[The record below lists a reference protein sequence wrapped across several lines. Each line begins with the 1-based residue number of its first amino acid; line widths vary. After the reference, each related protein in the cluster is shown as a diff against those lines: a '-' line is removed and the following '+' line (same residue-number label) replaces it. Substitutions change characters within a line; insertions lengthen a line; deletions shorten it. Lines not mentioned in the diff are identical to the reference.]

1 MNEVLAA
8 LRAQQAELAGLVAD
22 LDETGLSHPSRCT
35 GWTVADVLLH
45 MAQTD
50 EMASAS
56 VAGDLPGFLAEVSP
70 GVVFSGDTV
79 DDWAGALV
87 AAQRGDPVQA
97 RDRWLRAAEAEVA
110 AFAAVDPRARV
121 QWIAGD
127 LAARTLAT
135 TRLTETW
142 IHTVDVAVAF
152 GPEPAPTERIWHTAR
167 LVWRTLPY
175 ALDQGGVTATGGV
188 AFVLDAPGGGEWTI
202 GDLDAATTIRGTALD
217 LCTVAA
223 QRATAAERGLIGVG
237 PDAEPV
243 LRLMRTFA

>member
-1 MNEVLAA
+1 MEQVLAA

-22 LDETGLSHPSRCT
+22 LDETGLSQPSRCT

-56 VAGDLPGFLAEVSP
+56 VNGDFPGFLAEISA
-70 GVVFSGDTV
+70 GVAFSGDTV

-97 RDRWLRAAEAEVA
+97 RDRWLSAAEAEAA
-110 AFAAVDPRARV
+110 AFADVDPRARV
-121 QWIAGD
+121 QWIAGEM
-127 LAARTLAT
+127 AARTLAT

-175 ALDQGGVTATGGV
+175 ALAQGGVTATGGV

-202 GDLDAATTIRGTALD
+202 GDLEAATTISGTALD

-223 QRATAAERGLIGVG
+223 QRATAAERGLTGVG